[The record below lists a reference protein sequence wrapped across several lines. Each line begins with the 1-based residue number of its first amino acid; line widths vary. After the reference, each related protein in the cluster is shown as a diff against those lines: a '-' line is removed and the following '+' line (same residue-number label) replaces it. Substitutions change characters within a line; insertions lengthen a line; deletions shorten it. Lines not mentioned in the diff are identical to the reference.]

1 MSKYKCDCGKLATWV
16 YMPSYRDSDNDFSCD
31 DCVPRGC
38 SCNNRHTGNDG
49 EKLPEEEDGIEG
61 KDWKWV
67 EKDIEWTQID
77 EQGREYPC
85 CEYDYDEDNFSYYD
99 D

>member
-49 EKLPEEEDGIEG
+49 EKLPEE
-61 KDWKWV
+61 
-67 EKDIEWTQID
+67 
-77 EQGREYPC
+77 
-85 CEYDYDEDNFSYYD
+85 
-99 D
+99 

>member
-1 MSKYKCDCGKLATWV
+1 MSKELCNCGKNATWE
-16 YMPSYRDSDNDFSCD
+16 YLKGGNSYSCD

-38 SCNNRHTGNDG
+38 SCNNTYVETDDP
-49 EKLPEEEDGIEG
+49 EYLPEGIEG

-67 EKDIEWTQID
+67 EPGVWTYID

-85 CEYDYDEDNFSYYD
+85 AEYSYSEDGFD
-99 D
+99 IE